1 MVVPDMVAIPLL
13 SQGRAKA
20 VPESMTGPI
29 SDRATN
35 L

>member
-13 SQGRAKA
+13 FQDSVKA